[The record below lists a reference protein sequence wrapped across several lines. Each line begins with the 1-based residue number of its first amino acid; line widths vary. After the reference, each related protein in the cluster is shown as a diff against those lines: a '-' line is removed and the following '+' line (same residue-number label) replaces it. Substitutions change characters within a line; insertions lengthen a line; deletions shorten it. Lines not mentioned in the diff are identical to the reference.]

1 MYHIARLKY
10 AKDVYMKE
18 KLHFVIGRGIYPQK
32 VGGMEVFNYYFI
44 KALKEKFD
52 LSYQATQPYDF
63 DGAKW
68 SRTFT
73 IKPTKLFSPLQVL
86 LYLLF
91 HPSVKKVVIS
101 FSEAHWL
108 IWYLYTKIA
117 TVLHRD
123 YFAIIH
129 FGKSTPS
136 EKPGVYKKFF
146 SKAKRVI
153 AVSHDIKKNY
163 DRKYG
168 INCDV
173 QYPLVPFTAHTG
185 SKEEIRKAYNIPV
198 DANIVCMVGS
208 IKDMKHPETIL
219 DAISTFNSKEMAQ
232 HNLHIVYAGIGNMIE
247 PLKEKAKNNGIE
259 ERVHFLGFVPK
270 EEVNKVFKMS
280 DIYIIASDFEG
291 TSVSLLEAMF
301 NKKPIIAS
309 DAPGINDMIT
319 NGESGL
325 LFKTCNTNEVKEHLI
340 TYLTQPEIAK
350 KLSQGAYKVFETKY
364 SYSNM
369 INGYTDIFNE

>member
-1 MYHIARLKY
+1 
-10 AKDVYMKE
+10 MKQ
-18 KLHFVIGRGIYPQK
+18 KLHFIIGRGVYPQR

-44 KALKEKFD
+44 KALKEKFYI
-52 LSYQATQPYDF
+52 SYQSTIPYNF
-63 DGAKW
+63 DGPKW
-68 SRTFT
+68 SRTFAV
-73 IKPTKLFSPLQVL
+73 KPTKLLSPLQVL

-117 TVLHRD
+117 TLLHRD
-123 YFAIIH
+123 YYAIIH
-129 FGKSTPS
+129 FGKSTPT
-136 EKPGVYKKFF
+136 EKFNVYKKFF
-146 SKAKRVI
+146 EKAKKVI

-163 DRKYG
+163 DNKYG
-168 INCDV
+168 INCEV
-173 QYPLVPFTAHTG
+173 QFPLVPFSEHSG
-185 SKEEIRKAYNIPV
+185 SKEELCKTYNIPA
-198 DANIVCMVGS
+198 DAKIVCMVGS

-232 HNLHIVYAGIGNMIE
+232 HNPHIVYAGIGNMIE
-247 PLKEKAKNNGIE
+247 SLKEKAKKYGIE

-325 LFKTCNTNEVKEHLI
+325 LFKTGNTNEVKEHLI
-340 TYLTQPEIAK
+340 TYFTQPEIAA

-364 SYSNM
+364 SYNKM
-369 INGYTDIFNE
+369 IDNYERIFNE

>member
-1 MYHIARLKY
+1 
-10 AKDVYMKE
+10 MKQ
-18 KLHFVIGRGIYPQK
+18 KLHFIIGRGIYPNR

-44 KALKEKFD
+44 KALKEKFN
-52 LSYQATQPYDF
+52 LSYQATIPYNF

-68 SRTFT
+68 YRTYT
-73 IKPTKLFSPLQVL
+73 VKPTKLFSPLQVL
-86 LYLLF
+86 FHLLF

-117 TVLHRD
+117 TLLRRD
-123 YFAIIH
+123 YYAIIH
-129 FGKSTPS
+129 FGKSTPT
-136 EKPGVYKKFF
+136 EKFNVYKKFF
-146 SKAKRVI
+146 EKAKRVI

-163 DRKYG
+163 DKKYG

-173 QYPLVPFTAHTG
+173 QFPLVPFTEYNGT
-185 SKEEIRKAYNIPV
+185 KEELCKIYNIPE
-198 DANIVCMVGS
+198 DAKIVCMVGS
-208 IKDMKHPETIL
+208 IKEMKHPETIL
-219 DAISTFNSKEMAQ
+219 DAVSMFSSEEIAQ
-232 HNLHIVYAGIGNMIE
+232 HNPHIVYAGSGNMVQA
-247 PLKEKAKNNGIE
+247 LKEKTKEYGIE

-270 EEVNKVFKMS
+270 EEVNKIFRMS
-280 DIYIIASDFEG
+280 HAYIIASDFEG

-309 DAPGINDMIT
+309 NAPGINDMVS

-325 LFKTCNTNEVKEHLI
+325 LFKTGNAKEVKEHLI
-340 TYLTQPEIAK
+340 AYFTQPALVE
-350 KLSQGAYKVFETKY
+350 KLSDGAYKVFDSKY

-369 INGYTDIFNE
+369 IESYIRIFSE